1 MTAPFYASAT
11 DPLKDL
17 GKYFEG
23 MHLPSL
29 PFRKTATPSTNGD
42 KEKEKEKDKTTTPAA
57 VKPLLYR
64 LPSGL
69 NVSLPRP
76 RKPKTFS

>member
-1 MTAPFYASAT
+1 MPIASVTAPFYASAT

-29 PFRKTATPSTNGD
+29 PFRKTHAPSAD
-42 KEKEKEKDKTTTPAA
+42 KEKETEKMPAA
-57 VKPLLYR
+57 VKPSLYR

-69 NVSLPRP
+69 HVRWQLRNSIDEC
-76 RKPKTFS
+76 